1 LSNFGGERIYS
12 TRMEE
17 FERMLRETFR
27 KRKDLFTPS
36 RAHKAT
42 RRHPYQIK
50 KWLPKL
56 VQRGKLRKVTA
67 YFFGCPPDE
76 LIVQDFGFGEVAI
89 CPVCNFEV
97 PWPPDNPR
105 RIICANCGTEYVKCV
120 CYDPNSCPLLYPEEP
135 VSNSEKKVNVPD
147 CTGDFLF

>member
-1 LSNFGGERIYS
+1 MSNFGGERIY
-12 TRMEE
+12 TAPMEE
-17 FERMLRETFR
+17 FERRLKEKFR

-42 RRHPYQIK
+42 RRHSYQIK

-56 VQRGKLRKVTA
+56 VQRGRLRTVTA

-105 RIICANCGTEYVKCV
+105 KIICAKCGTEYVKCMR
-120 CYDPNSCPLLYPEEP
+120 YDPNSCPLLYPEEP
-135 VSNSEKKVNVPD
+135 ASNSEKKVNVPD